1 MCGEIDEQVLI
12 GQELMDRARAL
23 SQKLDLPE
31 AGGRG
36 EAPVGLADAEAR
48 GAYMEQ
54 VFRTTLAAALE
65 DLARS
70 AEEEAVDA
78 LASQAIALARVAGY
92 LAGHLPA
99 EADLYRAVIESATA
113 GHSEARDTA
122 EEMTRQDHH
131 HHHDHHSRGSDHH
144 H

>member
-23 SQKLDLPE
+23 SKKLGLPE
-31 AGGRG
+31 STTEG
-36 EAPVGLADAEAR
+36 APPKALAEAEGRAAYMDRVFR
-48 GAYMEQ
+48 GALVE
-54 VFRTTLAAALE
+54 AL
-65 DLARS
+65 DDMAR
-70 AEEEAVDA
+70 AEEDEAVDA

-113 GHSEARDTA
+113 GHAEARDAA
-122 EEMTRQDHH
+122 EEMAAHGHHH
-131 HHHDHHSRGSDHH
+131 HHHDHHHH
-144 H
+144 

>member
-23 SQKLDLPE
+23 SKKLGLPE
-31 AGGRG
+31 DETTG
-36 EAPVGLADAEAR
+36 EGPTGLAEAKGRASYMEHVFR
-48 GAYMEQ
+48 GAL
-54 VFRTTLAAALE
+54 VAAL
-65 DLARS
+65 DDMAR
-70 AEEEAVDA
+70 AEEEEAVDA

-99 EADLYRAVIESATA
+99 EADLYRAVIESASA
-113 GHSEARDTA
+113 GHAEARDAA
-122 EEMTRQDHH
+122 EEMTTPHHHHHH
-131 HHHDHHSRGSDHH
+131 HHHDQHH

>member
-23 SQKLDLPE
+23 SKKLGLPE
-31 AGGRG
+31 AGAAG
-36 EAPVGLADAEAR
+36 EPPKGLAEAEGRA
-48 GAYMEQ
+48 AYMER
-54 VFRTTLAAALE
+54 VFRGALAQAL
-65 DLARS
+65 DDMAR
-70 AEEEAVDA
+70 AEEDEAVDA

-113 GHSEARDTA
+113 GHAEARDAA
-122 EEMTRQDHH
+122 EEMTAHH
-131 HHHDHHSRGSDHH
+131 HHYHHHDHHHH
-144 H
+144 